1 MQTLFKFDMGG
12 ANFEIWAFSLEQAQ
26 AKAKAKIHIEN
37 FFGRNT
43 QGKFFKIGYWHLI
56 SFELTPRAS
65 RWYSSTYA
73 GLPLPPR
80 KSLIFKEL
88 RGFELAEFR

>member
-43 QGKFFKIGYWHLI
+43 QGKFFKIGY
-56 SFELTPRAS
+56 
-65 RWYSSTYA
+65 
-73 GLPLPPR
+73 
-80 KSLIFKEL
+80 
-88 RGFELAEFR
+88 